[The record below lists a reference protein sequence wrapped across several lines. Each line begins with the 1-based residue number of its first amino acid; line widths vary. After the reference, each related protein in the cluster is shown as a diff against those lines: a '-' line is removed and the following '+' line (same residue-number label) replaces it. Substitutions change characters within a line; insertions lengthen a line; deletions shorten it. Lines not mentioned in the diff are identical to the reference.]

1 MILTDG
7 PFRAWTLELLRLVR
21 LRLVLRLTPLEAIIA
36 TIITIILTG
45 DIIIDHI
52 HHTIDLHTIAPHIID
67 HVLAITVNQNFLAS

>member
-1 MILTDG
+1 MILMDG

-36 TIITIILTG
+36 TITIIILTVG
-45 DIIIDHI
+45 IIIDHI

-67 HVLAITVNQNFLAS
+67 PVQAITVNQNFLAS